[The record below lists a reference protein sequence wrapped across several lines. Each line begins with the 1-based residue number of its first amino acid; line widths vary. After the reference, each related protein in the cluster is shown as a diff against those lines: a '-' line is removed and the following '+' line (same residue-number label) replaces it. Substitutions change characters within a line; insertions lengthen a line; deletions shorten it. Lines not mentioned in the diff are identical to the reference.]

1 MCRIICDFCP
11 PNRGVR
17 HFLHGFYTKQRG
29 SGTFY
34 MDFTYKGH
42 ALLLF
47 GFTLDDAQHK
57 KAEIIMISAFS
68 SS

>member
-1 MCRIICDFCP
+1 MR
-11 PNRGVR
+11 
-17 HFLHGFYTKQRG
+17 

-47 GFTLDDAQHK
+47 VFSLDGAQHK

>member
-1 MCRIICDFCP
+1 MR
-11 PNRGVR
+11 
-17 HFLHGFYTKQRG
+17 

-47 GFTLDDAQHK
+47 VFLLMARNK
-57 KAEIIMISAFS
+57 KAEIIMISALAVL
-68 SS
+68 

>member
-1 MCRIICDFCP
+1 MGLAY
-11 PNRGVR
+11 GVR
-17 HFLHGFYTKQRG
+17 HLLHRFYTKQRG
-29 SGTFY
+29 QAP
-34 MDFTYKGH
+34 FTYKGH

-47 GFTLDDAQHK
+47 GFALDSAPMARNTK

>member
-1 MCRIICDFCP
+1 M
-11 PNRGVR
+11 
-17 HFLHGFYTKQRG
+17 G

-34 MDFTYKGH
+34 IDFTYKGH

-47 GFTLDDAQHK
+47 GFALDSASMTRNTK

>member
-1 MCRIICDFCP
+1 MR
-11 PNRGVR
+11 
-17 HFLHGFYTKQRG
+17 

-47 GFTLDDAQHK
+47 GFSLDGAQHK

>member
-1 MCRIICDFCP
+1 M
-11 PNRGVR
+11 
-17 HFLHGFYTKQRG
+17 G

-34 MDFTYKGH
+34 IDFTYKGH

-47 GFTLDDAQHK
+47 GFALDSAPMARNTK